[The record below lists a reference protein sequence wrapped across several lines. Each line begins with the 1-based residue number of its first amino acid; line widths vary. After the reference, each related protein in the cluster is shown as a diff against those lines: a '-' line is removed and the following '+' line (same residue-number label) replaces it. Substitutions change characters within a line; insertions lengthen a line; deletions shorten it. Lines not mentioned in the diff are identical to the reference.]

1 MDGRCELCGELLPEG
16 ERMFKYHGFSGPCPK
31 PPLQK
36 TEVVA
41 EYVFRDMKD
50 GEFWIDVRVNRQ
62 PYMQIGP
69 FDTEGERQRAHDDL
83 INMARSLGAKDIP
96 GRAQ

>member
-1 MDGRCELCGELLPEG
+1 MSNCELCGEPMPDG
-16 ERMFKYHGFSGPCPK
+16 ETMFKFHGYSGPCPK

-41 EYVFRDMKD
+41 EYVFRDMQD
-50 GEFWIDVRVNRQ
+50 GELWLDVRVNRQ

-69 FDTEGERQRAHDDL
+69 FDTATERQRAHDDL
-83 INMARSLGAKDIP
+83 LTMTRSLGAKDLP
-96 GRAQ
+96 LHQQ